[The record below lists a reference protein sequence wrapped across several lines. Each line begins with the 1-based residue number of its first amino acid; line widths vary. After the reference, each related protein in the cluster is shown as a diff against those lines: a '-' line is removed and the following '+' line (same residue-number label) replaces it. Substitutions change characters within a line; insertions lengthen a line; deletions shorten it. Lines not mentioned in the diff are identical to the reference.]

1 MTRKPNFWKCILG
14 VVMLAALFIGTLA
27 VTRAP
32 KASANAKVSVSVK
45 TNNHS
50 TGSSLLS
57 AFFPQSACGPL
68 IPPSVCNTFEI
79 EGNAADDS
87 PAGLPDDWNDDIS
100 SATANAVGPQ
110 AAVTG
115 PPDAPGLA
123 LFRTFTNDLGGIDRI
138 YTQGGSK
145 DFNDITDWRNTTG
158 SVPDKDEITHGG
170 AARYHDAITGHDLL
184 AFFGDRFDNSGDSNI
199 GFWFFQ
205 NAVGVN
211 TANGTFTGTHQN
223 GDVFVLSAFSKGGGT
238 STVRVL
244 KWVGTPANTAAAVC
258 SAAGGV
264 IDPKSDG
271 PNFPQGSLC
280 DVTGATI
287 GGQSAG
293 TGIVNG
299 GAITVNWPYS
309 QKGGASCT
317 SGPCSI
323 PQKGLFYEGAID
335 LTALNLGGECFAS
348 FLLETRSS
356 ADVSAVLKD
365 FSLGGFQKCSTDCS
379 KVVSSPSVCA
389 GTLSTYTY
397 TATNPPSSPSAI
409 TVTVIDDNATSSTAD
424 DIDVIASD
432 GKTDGDITV
441 ASEVGGAKTVVL
453 QPGDTKTYTRSVHL
467 AAGTYHNTVTVHAT
481 SPSGINDCTSSADV
495 TVNPNP
501 TVTVNSPT
509 VCSSN
514 LPATITAT
522 PSPAGTYSYS
532 WQVPLG
538 ASDPGNVASF
548 SATVP
553 GQYKVTVT
561 DGNTCS
567 GQGTGT
573 LTVNNNPTVTVNS
586 AEVCDGSSATITA
599 TPSGTGPFSY
609 AWTVPQGVTNPG
621 NTASFSASVNGT
633 YSVVVTDGSSTSCQG
648 SGSGSLTV
656 DLKPVASIA
665 TESCSLGNTLTLH
678 ASATVGNASC
688 GTCTFVWTLPDNSTS
703 SGATLDVGAP
713 GTYKV
718 VASQAH
724 QGGATCSSPQV
735 SKHVGLCAP

>member
-1 MTRKPNFWKCILG
+1 
-14 VVMLAALFIGTLA
+14 MLAALFIGTLA
-27 VTRAP
+27 VTHAP
-32 KASANAKVSVSVK
+32 KASAKPIAAVSVK
-45 TNNHS
+45 TNRPS
-50 TGSSLLS
+50 PSIGSSLLS

-87 PAGLPDDWNDDIS
+87 AGGLPDDWNDDIS
-100 SATANAVGPQ
+100 SATANPIGPQ
-110 AAVTG
+110 GFVTG
-115 PPDAPGLA
+115 PPDPPGLA

-145 DFNDITDWRNTTG
+145 DFNEISDWRNSTG

-170 AARYHDAITGHDLL
+170 AARYHDAVTGHDIL
-184 AFFGDRFDNSGDSNI
+184 AFFGDRVDNSGDSNI

-205 NAVGVN
+205 NEVKVN
-211 TANGTFTGTHQN
+211 TANGTFTGVHQN

-244 KWVGTPANTAAAVC
+244 KWVGTPAITAAAVC
-258 SAAGGV
+258 SAAGGI
-264 IDPKSDG
+264 IDPKSDTTA
-271 PNFPQGSLC
+271 FPQGSLC
-280 DVTGATI
+280 DVTGATV
-287 GGQSAG
+287 GGQSVG

-309 QKGGASCT
+309 QKGGATCN

-356 ADVSAVLKD
+356 SDVSSVLKD

-397 TATNPPSSPSAI
+397 TASNPASSPTAI
-409 TVTVIDDNATSSTAD
+409 TVTLIDDNATASTAD

-432 GKTDGDITV
+432 GKTDADVTV
-441 ASEVGGAKTVVL
+441 ASEGGIPSTVIL

-467 AAGTYHNTVTVHAT
+467 APGTYHNTLTVHAT
-481 SPSGINDCTSSADV
+481 NPSGITDCTSTADV

-538 ASDPGNVASF
+538 ATQPGNVASF
-548 SATVP
+548 QATVP
-553 GQYKVTVT
+553 GVYTVTVT

-567 GQGTGT
+567 GQGSGT

-586 AEVCDGSSATITA
+586 AEICDGSSTAITA
-599 TPSGTGPFSY
+599 TPSGNGPFTYS
-609 AWTVPQGVTNPG
+609 WTVPQGVTNPG
-621 NTASFSASVNGT
+621 NVDHFTATVSGT
-633 YSVVVTDGSSTSCQG
+633 YSVTVTDNTTTACQG

-656 DLKPVASIA
+656 DLNPVASIA
-665 TESCSLGNTLTLH
+665 TESCSVGNTLTLH
-678 ASATVGNASC
+678 ASATVGNTAC
-688 GTCTFVWTLPDNSTS
+688 ANCTFEWTLPNNSTTT
-703 SGATLDVGAP
+703 GATLDVSAP

-718 VASQAH
+718 KAFQAH
-724 QGGATCSSPQV
+724 AGGATCPSPQV